1 MRGIDR
7 IEQFEEQVEYF
18 VDVAADYAADFVV
31 FPELYTLE
39 LLSIDKNKLP
49 PEKAILKIADY
60 TERYLAFM
68 EKLAVGY
75 NINIV
80 VGSHPTRVDN
90 GDIRNI
96 AYVFLRDRSEEHTS
110 ELPSLMRISY

>member
-60 TERYLAFM
+60 TNRYIAFM

-75 NINIV
+75 HINIV
-80 VGSHPTRVDN
+80 GGSHTHRVAG
-90 GDIRNI
+90 GDIRTI
-96 AYVFLRDRSEEHTS
+96 AYVFLHAAIGRPTRRE
-110 ELPSLMRISY
+110 RVCRYV

>member
-68 EKLAVGY
+68 EK
-75 NINIV
+75 
-80 VGSHPTRVDN
+80 
-90 GDIRNI
+90 
-96 AYVFLRDRSEEHTS
+96 RSEEHTS
-110 ELPSLMRISY
+110 ELQSLMRISYAVFCLKKKTPYSHDQSTTHHT

>member
-1 MRGIDR
+1 MLWENPLAPPREEAGKRARGPAPDRLPASVRVATVQFQMRGIDR

-39 LLSIDKNKLP
+39 LLSIDTNKLP

-60 TERYLAFM
+60 TERYLPFKIGRASCR
-68 EKLAVGY
+68 E
-75 NINIV
+75 
-80 VGSHPTRVDN
+80 RVSQD
-90 GDIRNI
+90 G
-96 AYVFLRDRSEEHTS
+96 
-110 ELPSLMRISY
+110 

>member
-1 MRGIDR
+1 MVRRPPRSTLPDTLLPYTTLFRSPDRLPASVRVATVQFQMRGIDR

-60 TERYLAFM
+60 TNRYIAFM
-68 EKLAVGY
+68 EIGRAHV
-75 NINIV
+75 
-80 VGSHPTRVDN
+80 
-90 GDIRNI
+90 
-96 AYVFLRDRSEEHTS
+96 
-110 ELPSLMRISY
+110 

>member
-39 LLSIDKNKLP
+39 LLSIDKNKLQ

-60 TERYLAFM
+60 TNRYIASM

-80 VGSHPTRVDN
+80 GGSHPPPAETR
-90 GDIRNI
+90 DIRNI
-96 AYVFLRDRSEEHTS
+96 AYIF
-110 ELPSLMRISY
+110 MRHGPVPPP